1 VLFSIRLVQPNGQKE
16 KKKLREKMNCVS
28 KEKTQEYN
36 DQLGPL
42 SSKKIHA
49 RKSEAEIIS
58 GITAS

>member
-1 VLFSIRLVQPNGQKE
+1 MDQR

-49 RKSEAEIIS
+49 HKSEAEIIS
-58 GITAS
+58 GITTS